1 MGDYR
6 ELEADVLARTM
17 WGEARGEGEAGMR
30 AVAAVVMNRVAIAKA
45 RGGYWWGSGVVGV
58 CQRPYQFSCWNKSDA
73 NFRKI
78 LAVDATEPLFAAVL
92 KMARDYVRG
101 RGEDP
106 TGGAT
111 HYHAAGIRPRW
122 SEGHEPAVIIGRH
135 FFYNDM
141 EK

>member
-1 MGDYR
+1 MDDYR
-6 ELEADVLARTM
+6 EMEIDVLARTI

-30 AVAAVVMNRVAIAKA
+30 AVAAVVMNRVAVSKA

-78 LAVDATEPLFAAVL
+78 VAVDAREEIFAAAL
-92 KMARDYVRG
+92 KIAREYVRG
-101 RGEDP
+101 RGEDT

-111 HYHAAGIRPRW
+111 HYHAAGIKPRW
-122 SEGHEPAVIIGRH
+122 SEGREPAAIIGRH